1 MLKEVQSVYRLQGV
15 DINDKHIEVMVR
27 QMLRKVKVENC
38 GDTELLP
45 GSQIDVYDFEQEN
58 ARVMA
63 EGGEP
68 ATGTTMLLGITK
80 ASLATDSFLSAA
92 SFQETTRVLTDAAIK
107 GKIDHL
113 IGLKENITLGK
124 LIPAGTGMSCY
135 RDLKI
140 KPNMADPEVAEIIEE
155 QQRERQA
162 WEEAAKRKAEAAAE
176 KEMDFDSEDEEDPE
190 LHDEFEEDLD
200 EDFAEETADEAPAEE
215 DEE

>member
-1 MLKEVQSVYRLQGV
+1 
-15 DINDKHIEVMVR
+15 MVR
-27 QMLRKVKVENC
+27 QMLRKVKVDTC

-58 ARVMA
+58 ARVIA
-63 EGGEP
+63 NGGEP

-113 IGLKENITLGK
+113 IGLKENIILGK
-124 LIPAGTGMSCY
+124 LIPAGTGMSRY
-135 RDLKI
+135 RDLKV
-140 KPNMADPEVAEIIEE
+140 KPNMNDPEVAEIIEE

-162 WEEAAKRKAEAAAE
+162 WEEAAKRKAEADAA
-176 KEMDFDSEDEEDPE
+176 KEGKEDFEAEDEEELD
-190 LHDEFEEDLD
+190 LHDEFDEELD
-200 EDFAEETADEAPAEE
+200 EDFVEGEDEETFAEE
-215 DEE
+215 DSDKE